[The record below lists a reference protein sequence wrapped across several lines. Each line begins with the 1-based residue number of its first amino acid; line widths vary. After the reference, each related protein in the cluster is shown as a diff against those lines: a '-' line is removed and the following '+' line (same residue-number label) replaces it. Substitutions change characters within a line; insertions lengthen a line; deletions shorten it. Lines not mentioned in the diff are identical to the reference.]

1 MMEEVVSLQFL
12 NSYLEA
18 KIFEEK
24 KQWIMA
30 RYTYLRFLLISPFTE
45 INSEITKMTLLKIS
59 QVAQI
64 KLMKSLAYTQW
75 AVGVGATDFFL
86 LILSYQ

>member
-1 MMEEVVSLQFL
+1 MEEVVSLQFL

-45 INSEITKMTLLKIS
+45 INSEITK
-59 QVAQI
+59 
-64 KLMKSLAYTQW
+64 
-75 AVGVGATDFFL
+75 
-86 LILSYQ
+86 LSY